1 MDDIFNLNDGQLAP
15 MRGSLLVAK
24 PTVDGDDFFCRSV
37 ILLMGHDG
45 EGSMGLVLNNDTTL
59 TLDKVLQGELEN
71 VELVSDTPVYL
82 GGPVQPDMLFF
93 VHTLGC
99 EVIPESEEVVSGL
112 YFGGNFEALKRYV
125 DNGGEIEGKIKFIM
139 GYSGWS
145 AGQLQDEID
154 HGTWAVLDNHDID
167 TLMTGSFMDT
177 WRWAVKQFGSRY
189 RLWLNCP
196 IDLSDN

>member
-1 MDDIFNLNDGQLAP
+1 MDDIFNLNDSQLTP

-24 PTVDGDDFFCRSV
+24 PTVDGDDFFCRAV
-37 ILLMGHDG
+37 ILLMGHDSD
-45 EGSMGLVLNNDTTL
+45 GSMGLVLNNDTTL

-93 VHTLGC
+93 VHTLGND
-99 EVIPESEEVVSGL
+99 VIPDSEEIVSGL

-125 DNGGEIEGKIKFIM
+125 DGGGEIEGKIKFIM

-145 AGQLQDEID
+145 AGQLQDEIG